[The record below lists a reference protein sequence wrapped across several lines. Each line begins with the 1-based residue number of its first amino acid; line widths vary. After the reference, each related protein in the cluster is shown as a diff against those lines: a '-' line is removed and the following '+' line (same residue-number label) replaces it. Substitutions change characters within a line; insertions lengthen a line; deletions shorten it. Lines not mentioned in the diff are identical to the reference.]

1 MSLNATHDPALR
13 SWVASANV
21 AGCDFP
27 IQTLPF
33 GVFSHGG
40 SAPHGGIAIGDQVL
54 CLQDALA
61 AGVFTGLAAAAAE
74 AACAP
79 TLNKLMAM
87 GNLPASALRA
97 QVSALLAEGAT
108 PRPELLVPM
117 SEATMHAPSA
127 PGAFTDFLTSI
138 HHMWRG
144 IKSRDPNGQLPP
156 AFKHL
161 PIAYNSRASSL
172 VASPQPFVRPNGI
185 RQNPD
190 GSVVF
195 GPTMSQDFELEL
207 GFFVGAGNRLG
218 QPINVDAAEDHIFGL
233 CLLNDWST
241 RDVQR
246 FESAPLGPFLGKSAM
261 TSVSP
266 WVITLEALAPFRI
279 PGPVRP
285 EGDPAPLPHFVGA
298 KDQAAGGLDLGMEVL
313 YQTPAMRA
321 GGQAPAQVVNTNF
334 RHMYWTL
341 AQMLTHHAS
350 NGCNLRPGD
359 VMASGTCSGPTD
371 DSRACMSEI
380 TRGRDPITLPNGEQR
395 LWLED
400 GDEVIFRARAE
411 KPGAVGIGFG
421 ECRGVVLP
429 AVAWPAV

>member
-1 MSLNATHDPALR
+1 MLNATHDPKLR
-13 SWVASANV
+13 SWVASAN
-21 AGCDFP
+21 APGCDFP
-27 IQTLPF
+27 IQNLPF
-33 GVFSHGG
+33 GIFSHDG
-40 SAPHGGIAIGDQVL
+40 SAPHGGVAIGDQIL
-54 CLQDALA
+54 CLSDALR
-61 AGVFTGLAAAAAE
+61 AGCFTGLAEAAAR
-74 AACAP
+74 AAGAT
-79 TLNKLMAM
+79 TLNALMSM
-87 GNLPASALRA
+87 GNAAASALRA
-97 QVSALLAEGAT
+97 QVSALLGEGA
-108 PRPELLVPM
+108 PARPDLLVPM
-117 SEATMHAPSA
+117 SRATMHAPSA

-161 PIAYNSRASSL
+161 PIAYNSRASSV
-172 VASPQPFVRPNGI
+172 VASPQPFVRPHGI
-185 RQNPD
+185 RQNAD

-195 GPTMSQDFELEL
+195 APTASQDFELEL

-218 QPINVDAAEDHIFGL
+218 EPVGIEDAEDHLWGV

-246 FESAPLGPFLGKSAM
+246 FESTPLGPFLGKSAM
-261 TSVSP
+261 TSISP
-266 WVITLEALAPFRI
+266 WVVTMEALAPFRI

-285 EGDPAPLPHFVGA
+285 EGDPAPLAHFVG
-298 KDQAAGGLDLGMEVL
+298 KRDQASGGLDLGMEVL
-313 YQTPAMRA
+313 YATPKMRNA
-321 GGQAPAQVVNTNF
+321 GAAPAQVVKTNF
-334 RHMYWTL
+334 QHMYWTL
-341 AQMLTHHAS
+341 GQMLTHHAS

-380 TRGRDPITLPNGEQR
+380 TRGKDPIALPNGEQR

-411 KPGAVGIGFG
+411 KPGAVSIGLG

-429 AVAWPAV
+429 AVRFPG

>member
-1 MSLNATHDPALR
+1 MLNATHDPALR
-13 SWVASANV
+13 SWVASAN
-21 AGCDFP
+21 APDCDFP
-27 IQTLPF
+27 IQNLPL
-33 GVFSHGG
+33 GIFSHDG
-40 SAPHGGIAIGDQVL
+40 SAPHGGIAIGDQIL
-54 CLQDALA
+54 CLKDAQR
-61 AGVFTGLAAAAAE
+61 AGVFTGLADAAAQ
-74 AACAP
+74 AACEP
-79 TLNKLMAM
+79 TLNRLMAM
-87 GNLPASALRA
+87 GNAPASALRA
-97 QVSALLAEGAT
+97 QVSALLSAAS
-108 PRPELLVPM
+108 PARPELLVPM
-117 SEATMHAPSA
+117 SKATMHAPTA

-144 IKSRDPNGQLPP
+144 ILSRDPNGQLPP

-172 VASPQPFVRPNGI
+172 VASPHPFVRPHGV
-185 RQNPD
+185 RQNAD

-195 GPTMSQDFELEL
+195 APTVSQDFELEL

-218 QPINVDAAEDHIFGL
+218 QPVNIEAAEDHIFGL

-246 FESAPLGPFLGKSAM
+246 FESTPLGPFLGKAAM

-266 WVITLEALAPFRI
+266 WVVTLEALAPFRI

-285 EGDPAPLPHFVGA
+285 EGDPAPLPHFVG
-298 KDQAAGGLDLGMEVL
+298 KRDQAAGGLDLGMEVL
-313 YQTPAMRA
+313 FLTPKMRA
-321 GGQAPAQVVNTNF
+321 EGAAPARIVNTNF
-334 RHMYWTL
+334 QHMYWTL
-341 AQMLTHHAS
+341 GQMLTHHAS

-380 TRGRDPITLPNGEQR
+380 TRGREPITLPNGETR
-395 LWLED
+395 LWLQD
-400 GDEVIFRARAE
+400 GDEVIFRARAN
-411 KPGAVGIGFG
+411 KAGAASLGFG

-429 AVAWPAV
+429 AVEWPSA